1 MPSFDQET
9 IENWRRERVSDST
22 IPSRKMPL
30 DEWQINT
37 MLRVCDE
44 DLAEEESRLKCAL
57 LDVKESRSNIRSLKK
72 KRERILERKA
82 ELEGK

>member
-1 MPSFDQET
+1 MPNFDQET

-22 IPSRKMPL
+22 IPSRKVPL
-30 DEWQINT
+30 DDWQINT

-44 DLAEEESRLKCAL
+44 DLAVEESRLRCAL
-57 LDVKESRSNIRSLKK
+57 LNVKTSRLNVRSLKK

-82 ELEGK
+82 EMEAK